1 MKETYYIKRLDASN
15 DPCQNIRNK
24 WIVPEEETPSSRWL
38 WVAVWTTSDREKR
51 WNRYEWSELLQ
62 DWELVADDYP
72 QCSDKLNDAVNK
84 HLTGKILTQLY
95 KRELTEFQI
104 SVEI

>member
-1 MKETYYIKRLDASN
+1 MKETYYIKRLEASN
-15 DPCQNIRNK
+15 DPCPNTSGKGIEPK
-24 WIVPEEETPSSRWL
+24 TRWL

-51 WNRYEWSELLQ
+51 WNRYEYNERFA

-72 QCSDKLNDAVNK
+72 QCSAELEKAVNK
-84 HLTGKILTQLY
+84 QLAGDILTQLY
-95 KRELTEFQI
+95 KRELTEFEI